1 MKKIILMAWFLAVGS
16 IAHGSGLDALKNFN
30 QSVNSLSGSFS
41 QTVMSKN
48 KNKKTSGTFAILRPN
63 LFKWDYNKPY
73 LQTIVGDGK
82 TVWLYDVDLAQVTKR
97 PQDKALGDSPAA
109 ILASQ
114 GALESNY
121 NLSDDGEE
129 NGISYVLAKPKK
141 TDGGYEFIRLGFK
154 GNGLTTMQLKDS
166 FGNQTTL
173 TFLQVK
179 TNPKLSN
186 KTFVFTPPKG
196 VDVLSE

>member
-1 MKKIILMAWFLAVGS
+1 MKKIIVMAWFLTVGS
-16 IAHGSGLDALKNFN
+16 LVHASGMDALKNFN
-30 QSVNSLSGSFS
+30 QTVNSLSGNFS
-41 QTVMSKN
+41 QTVISKN
-48 KNKKTSGTFAILRPN
+48 KSKKTSGTFAISRPN

-114 GALESNY
+114 SALESNY

-141 TDGGYEFIRLGFK
+141 SDGGYEYIRLGFK
-154 GNGLTTMQLKDS
+154 GNDLTTMQLKDS

-179 TNPKLSN
+179 TNPKLAS